1 MGQYLTTPP
10 NTATAP
16 LLAPAIEGNLEVIQ
30 KMIGEQ
36 IAAADNDKTKNVVEE
51 YVNQADKDGNT
62 ALIGAIFKGDL
73 EITRFLLEKCDASLD
88 VKNSLGCSPVWLACG
103 YNHLDVLKYIL
114 SQFNPSPS
122 TSQEEKENSRKLLL
136 KKIVLEDANNSG
148 DSPFLAAVSKGNF
161 EICEYLIEVVEP
173 YDGFRYDLISKKNKK
188 GDFSLSVCISTS
200 SDVVSPLL
208 KLILDQSGSTTNT
221 TNSESDKLIDQV
233 NSNGL
238 TPLIIACER
247 NNAPIVEELLS
258 RGANISKCDSDGKN
272 PLHVAAF
279 CGCEDVVKILL
290 SSKNE
295 KKSALLEGLDKNGA
309 TPLWLASRTGNTK
322 MCRLILEEVPE
333 EMRASLLSKR
343 DNVEKLTPHEVATK
357 YKKEKLVEYFD
368 SLQA

>member
-1 MGQYLTTPP
+1 MGQYLTTPS

-62 ALIGAIFKGDL
+62 ALIGAIFKGNL
-73 EITRFLLEKCDASLD
+73 EITRFLLEKCGASLD

-114 SQFNPSPS
+114 SQYNPSPP

-173 YDGFRYDLISKKNKK
+173 NFRYDLISKKNKK

-208 KLILDQSGSTTNT
+208 KLILSDSTTNT
-221 TNSESDKLIDQV
+221 TNNASDKLIDQV

-238 TPLIIACER
+238 TPLLIACER

-343 DNVEKLTPHEVATK
+343 DKVENLTPHEVATK